1 MIYLDNNATAPARD
15 EVVAAVSE
23 VLSEVGNASSVHE
36 IGRRARAR
44 VEHAREQVAGL
55 VGAEAENVIFTSGGT
70 EANNLALKGCGDR
83 RLIVSGVEHGAVL
96 SPALLR
102 DPDCVILPVDHNGRV
117 DLDALRTALANAA
130 KPALVSV
137 MYANNETGAIEP
149 VAEIAAVAHEHGAL
163 MHSDTVQAAG
173 KMPLDLNALG
183 ADMISLSAHKLGGP
197 QGVGALILR
206 EERML
211 DAQQVG
217 GGQERGRRS
226 GTENVAG
233 VVGFGVAADV
243 AGANLEKFAG
253 LAQWRD
259 ELERRIL
266 DLAPDCTIFAHDV
279 ERLPNTSCLTMPG
292 IKAETQVMAFDL
304 VGIAISAGAACSSGK
319 VAPSHVLEAMGI
331 PPELAL
337 TAIRVSLGWRS
348 KAEDVD
354 RFVAGWQEIRARSQA
369 AADAA

>member
-1 MIYLDNNATAPARD
+1 M
-15 EVVAAVSE
+15 
-23 VLSEVGNASSVHE
+23 
-36 IGRRARAR
+36 
-44 VEHAREQVAGL
+44 
-55 VGAEAENVIFTSGGT
+55 
-70 EANNLALKGCGDR
+70 
-83 RLIVSGVEHGAVL
+83 
-96 SPALLR
+96 
-102 DPDCVILPVDHNGRV
+102 
-117 DLDALRTALANAA
+117 
-130 KPALVSV
+130 PALVSV

-149 VAEIAAVAHEHGAL
+149 VAEIAEIAHQHGAL

-173 KMPLDLNALG
+173 KMVLDINALG

-233 VVGFGVAADV
+233 IVGFGIAAEVAA
-243 AGANLEKFAG
+243 GG
-253 LAQWRD
+253 LGKYAKLAEWRD

-266 DLAPDCTIFAHDV
+266 ELAPDCTIFARDI
-279 ERLPNTSCLTMPG
+279 ERLANTSCLTMPAV
-292 IKAETQVMAFDL
+292 KAETQVMAFDL
-304 VGIAISAGAACSSGK
+304 DGIAISAGSACSSGK

-331 PPELAL
+331 PAELAM

-348 KAEDVD
+348 KAEDVN
-354 RFVAGWQEIRARSQA
+354 RFVTAWQSIYQRSQA
-369 AADAA
+369 AANAA